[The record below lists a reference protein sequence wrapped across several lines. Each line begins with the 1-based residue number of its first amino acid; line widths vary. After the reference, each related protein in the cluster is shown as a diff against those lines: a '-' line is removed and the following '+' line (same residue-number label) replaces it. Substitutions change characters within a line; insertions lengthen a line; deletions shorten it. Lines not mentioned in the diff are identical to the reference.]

1 MGQCGLDV
9 VNHLTYPLQKEPI
22 MNFKRLAC
30 GFIAFVSISIAY
42 ADETVDGKVS
52 RIIDGDSILV
62 IDAKGVEYEVQL
74 EGIDAPEM
82 QQEFG
87 KESTEG
93 LSKLLKGKSVR
104 LTWKSKDNFDRLLAQ
119 VYVGD
124 KHINLELIQTG
135 MAWHF
140 KRYNKDETLAKS
152 ETAAREAKKGLWAK
166 ELPMAPWDYRKE
178 NKAPDKPLKK

>member
-1 MGQCGLDV
+1 MNV
-9 VNHLTYPLQKEPI
+9 THLAY
-22 MNFKRLAC
+22 C
-30 GFIAFVSISIAY
+30 FIAILAFSTAY
-42 ADETVDGKVS
+42 ADETVEGKVT

-62 IDAKGVEYEVQL
+62 TDSKMVEYEVQL

-82 QQEFG
+82 QQDFG

-93 LSKLLKGKSVR
+93 LSKLLKYKSVR

-119 VYVGD
+119 VYAGD
-124 KHINLELIQTG
+124 KHINMEMIKTG

-140 KRYNKDETLAKS
+140 KKYNKDEELAKA
-152 ETAAREAKKGLWAK
+152 ETEAREAKKGLWAR
-166 ELPMAPWDYRKE
+166 ESPMAPWDYRKE

>member
-1 MGQCGLDV
+1 MNV
-9 VNHLTYPLQKEPI
+9 THLAY
-22 MNFKRLAC
+22 C
-30 GFIAFVSISIAY
+30 FIAILAFSTAY
-42 ADETVDGKVS
+42 ADETVEGKVT

-62 IDAKGVEYEVQL
+62 TDAKMVEYEVQL

-82 QQEFG
+82 QQDFG

-93 LSKLLKGKSVR
+93 LSKFLKDKSVR

-124 KHINLELIQTG
+124 KHINMEMIKTG

-140 KRYNKDETLAKS
+140 KKYNKDEELAKA
-152 ETAAREAKKGLWAK
+152 ETEAREAKKGLWAR
-166 ELPMAPWDYRKE
+166 ESPMAPWDYRKE